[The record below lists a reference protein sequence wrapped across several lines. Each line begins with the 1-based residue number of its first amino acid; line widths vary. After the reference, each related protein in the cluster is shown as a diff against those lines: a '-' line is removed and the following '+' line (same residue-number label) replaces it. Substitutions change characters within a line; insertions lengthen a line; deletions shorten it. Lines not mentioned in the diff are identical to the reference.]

1 MPAKQFLFDEKA
13 RQALLRGVNTL
24 ANVVGIT
31 LGPRGRF
38 VVLDKS
44 FGAPNITN
52 DGVTIAKEIELAD
65 PFEDMGARLI
75 REVATKTQDDAGD
88 GTTTATVLAQ
98 AMIRDGV
105 KALASGANPMS
116 LKRGIDKAAEAVA
129 AEIRSSSK
137 SIKKRDEIA
146 QVATVSSNNDSEIG
160 EMIADV
166 MESVGNEGVI
176 TVRQLHDLR
185 QHQRLVAQL
194 PQPEGS
200 GRPRAAPRRV
210 VVVSQIES

>member
-1 MPAKQFLFDEKA
+1 MRSVRDS
-13 RQALLRGVNTL
+13 RQ
-24 ANVVGIT
+24 
-31 LGPRGRF
+31 
-38 VVLDKS
+38 K

-105 KALASGANPMS
+105 KALASGANAMGI
-116 LKRGIDKAAEAVA
+116 KRGIDKAAEAVA
-129 AEIRSSSK
+129 AEIRSNSK

-146 QVATVSSNNDSEIG
+146 QVATISSNNDSQIG

-166 MESVGNEGVI
+166 MESVGNAGVI
-176 TVRQLHDLR
+176 TVEEAKTLESSYKIVEGMQFDRGYLSPYFMTDAKRLEAVLENPLILLHDKK
-185 QHQRLVAQL
+185 
-194 PQPEGS
+194 
-200 GRPRAAPRRV
+200 
-210 VVVSQIES
+210 I